1 MMREVS
7 GAFCGSRKLDEAL
20 GDLQATGIASDR
32 IRVARMSGFADFQMS
47 IALSASSPTQWII
60 AEHVGQADPYEAL
73 DIASSGDD
81 ILPDFD
87 RSDTHGPGAEGFGSI
102 TRVVVTIRDEAEMR
116 AVCDIFSRL
125 GTDDLDAKT
134 AAA

>member
-1 MMREVS
+1 MREVS

-20 GDLQATGIASDR
+20 EDLQAEGIASDR
-32 IRVARMSGFADFQMS
+32 IRVARMSGFADVQMS

-60 AEHVGQADPYEAL
+60 AEHIGQADPYDAPY
-73 DIASSGDD
+73 DIAPSDDD
-81 ILPDFD
+81 ILPAFGHN
-87 RSDTHGPGAEGFGSI
+87 DTRDLDAEGFGSI

-125 GTDDLDAKT
+125 GTDDLDAES